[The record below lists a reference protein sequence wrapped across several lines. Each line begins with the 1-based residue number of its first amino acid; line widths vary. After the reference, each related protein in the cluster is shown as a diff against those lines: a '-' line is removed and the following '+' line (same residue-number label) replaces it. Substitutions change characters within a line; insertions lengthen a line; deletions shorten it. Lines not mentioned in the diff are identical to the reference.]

1 MTVHAL
7 LFTILLVIQIQ
18 EAGINPVNFKE
29 IDTALINSQT
39 RHAFTEARRNS
50 NVALFIAHKALTD
63 SRKISY
69 KKGMA
74 DASIA
79 LGFAYLARYN
89 IGDSAL
95 FYNMQAYDLYNELG
109 DIRGKARA
117 CYGLSYVFSF
127 KGNLTESEN
136 YASRSL
142 KYFEEAGD
150 IRGRIN
156 SYNVLSYLAK
166 QQKDFNKAQIY
177 IHKAIE
183 TAGSIGDT
191 LTLADAKNSLGN
203 ILKDMALFKQA
214 IDIYFEALK
223 LWELKGDSN
232 GISIAYGSIGLMYF
246 YQKEWDKALEFNL
259 KKLPVSRAA
268 GDLWETS
275 KTYNSI
281 AQIFNAQNNY
291 DSAIFYLRKGLD
303 LNKKMN
309 YPTGIASSYHNIAE
323 TLLRH
328 SLSDSAFFYAQN
340 AVRIARETGDY
351 AIVDYYITLANVML
365 TKKQYKEA
373 LQNALKAYDLAR
385 KQKLP
390 MTISD
395 ASALISDIYTNINR
409 DDLAYRYLKEHTL
422 LRDSISNDEFLKQV
436 TRLEIQYDFDKKQKE
451 VEFARLEE
459 SIRHENE
466 IREKNLYLYGLV
478 ALLVL
483 LALISF
489 LYIRHNRLKSQYDRI
504 GLEQRL
510 LRAQMNPHFIFNSLC
525 VMQDF
530 ILANKLQEANI
541 FLTKIA
547 RLMRNILEN
556 SREEYIPLDKE
567 IETVRLYLDLQ
578 KLRFENE
585 FQYTIELD
593 EAIDPENVSVPPM
606 FTQPC
611 VENSI
616 EHGLLP
622 LKEKG
627 HLRISYY
634 LNNGLLKLEILDNGI
649 GRAEAAERA
658 SGKGAK
664 KSVSTV
670 LTEERLGYFRKTLKK
685 KEIGM
690 EIVDLFDNNKPAGTK
705 VMIMLPYVNV
715 YS

>member
-1 MTVHAL
+1 MTVHAA
-7 LFTILLVIQIQ
+7 LFTILLVTHIQD
-18 EAGINPVNFKE
+18 AKINQVKSAE
-29 IDTALINSQT
+29 IDTALINLQT
-39 RHAFTEARRNS
+39 RNAFTEARRNTD
-50 NVALFIAHKALTD
+50 VAIFIARKALTD

-79 LGFAYLARYN
+79 LGFAYLAKYN

-95 FYNMQAYDLYNELG
+95 FYNMQAYNLYNELG

-136 YASRSL
+136 YASHSL
-142 KYFEEAGD
+142 NYFEEAGD
-150 IRGRIN
+150 KRGTIN

-214 IDIYFEALK
+214 IDTYFEALN
-223 LWELKGDSN
+223 LWEHKGDSN

-259 KKLPVSRAA
+259 KKLPVSQKA

-275 KTYNSI
+275 KTYNTI
-281 AQIFNAQNNY
+281 AQIYNAQHNY
-291 DSAIFYLRKGLD
+291 DSALIYLRKGLA
-303 LNKKMN
+303 LSEKMN
-309 YPTGIASSYHNIAE
+309 YPTGIAASYHNIAA
-323 TLLRH
+323 TLLRL
-328 SLSDSAFFYAQN
+328 SQSDSALVFAKN
-340 AVRIARETGDY
+340 AVNIARETDDY
-351 AIVDYYITLANVML
+351 AIVDYYITLANVL
-365 TKKQYKEA
+365 QARKQYREA
-373 LQNALKAYDLAR
+373 LQNALTAYGLAR

-390 MTISD
+390 LTISD
-395 ASALISDIYTNINR
+395 ASALISDIYSKINR
-409 DDLAYRYLKEHTL
+409 DDLAYRYLKEHTQ

-451 VEFARLEE
+451 AEFARLEE

-489 LYIRHNRLKSQYDRI
+489 LFIRHNRLQAQYDLI

-525 VMQDF
+525 AVQDF
-530 ILANKLQEANI
+530 ILADKPQDANI

-556 SREEYIPLDKE
+556 SREEYIPLGKE

-585 FQYTIELD
+585 FQYNIALD
-593 EAIDPENVSVPPM
+593 EAIDPENISVPPM

-627 HLRISYY
+627 HIEISYCI
-634 LNNGLLKLEILDNGI
+634 NNGLLKLEILDNGI
-649 GRAEAAERA
+649 GRDEAAERA
-658 SGKGAK
+658 SGKEAK
-664 KSVSTV
+664 RSVSKV
-670 LTEERLGYFRKTLKK
+670 LTEERLGYYRKTLKK

-705 VMIMLPYVNV
+705 VVIMLPYINI